1 MCNHMYHTRD
11 IFGRPVKV
19 PCGSCVTCRRTQS
32 TFWSHRI
39 QSDISH
45 LEKSGAGSS
54 FVTLTIES
62 DTTPILRK
70 SDLQKFFKRLR
81 KSCPAYPFKYL
92 AIGDYGEN
100 TFRPHYHALLIGFPP
115 ELSAYVRKNWS
126 LGFVDVDAV
135 CTGNVNYVVR
145 YMQAQTPTEKAKFAR
160 LGLQEPFSLTSQGIG
175 QSLFDKCDNG
185 YYRFKGVKYKIPL
198 YWQGKLNVPP
208 QPADLSRYIDVARR
222 NGFSNPQAYLEYKSR
237 VAEECITRSNRNK
250 LKPAQGIKHTL
261 DKFDYTVV
269 SLRPSVSDDIF

>member
-11 IFGRPVKV
+11 IYGHPVKV

-39 QSDISH
+39 QSDISY
-45 LEKSGAGSS
+45 LDKSGIGSS

-62 DTTPILRK
+62 DTTPVLRK

-81 KSCPAYPFKYL
+81 KSCPDYPFKYL

-115 ELSAYVRKNWS
+115 ELSAFVRKNWS

-145 YMQAQTPTEKAKFAR
+145 YMQA
-160 LGLQEPFSLTSQGIG
+160 
-175 QSLFDKCDNG
+175 
-185 YYRFKGVKYKIPL
+185 
-198 YWQGKLNVPP
+198 
-208 QPADLSRYIDVARR
+208 
-222 NGFSNPQAYLEYKSR
+222 
-237 VAEECITRSNRNK
+237 
-250 LKPAQGIKHTL
+250 
-261 DKFDYTVV
+261 
-269 SLRPSVSDDIF
+269 